1 MLKQRI
7 ITALI
12 LAPIVIACVFF
23 LPSAGFSVFLI
34 LVLTIGGW
42 EWANLA
48 HYAGWQRSLYT
59 LFIGLLLI
67 GVAALLDY
75 ATFWYLAILLVGAL
89 WWLLALFL
97 VIDYPRSQRYWSST
111 ARLSLLGPV
120 MLVPAYVGL
129 MLLKSTADSNFL
141 ILLLFFLIWGA
152 DIGAYFSGRRWGNK
166 KLAPAVSPGK
176 SWAGFYGGISLA
188 MVIAIGMCLWFGKPT
203 YFYDGLLNEGLL
215 NEGLSNQGLSNH
227 GLSGSG
233 ILFLVGCMLVVL
245 VSVLGDLTE
254 SMFKRQRGIKDS
266 SQLLPGHG
274 GVLDR
279 IDSLLAAAPIFGL
292 FILLF
297 EWQ

>member
-23 LPSAGFSVFLI
+23 LPPAGFSVFLI
-34 LVLTIGGW
+34 GALTVGGW

-48 HYAGWQRSLYT
+48 HYDGWQRYLYA
-59 LFIGLLLI
+59 LAIALLL
-67 GVAALLDY
+67 VAVSFLIKDSASW
-75 ATFWYLAILLVGAL
+75 ALAILLIAGL
-89 WWLLALFL
+89 WWVLALFL
-97 VIDYPRSQRYWSST
+97 VIDYPRSQRYWSSSWVLT
-111 ARLSLLGPV
+111 LLGPI
-120 MLVPAYVGL
+120 MLVPGYVGL
-129 MLLKSTADSNFL
+129 MQLKLTNDGHFL

-152 DIGAYFSGRRWGNK
+152 DIGAYFTGRRWGDK

-176 SWAGFYGGISLA
+176 SWAGFYGGVTLA
-188 MVIAIGMCLWFGKPT
+188 TLITIAMCLWLGKPVMLSAA
-203 YFYDGLLNEGLL
+203 GLVFLL
-215 NEGLSNQGLSNH
+215 
-227 GLSGSG
+227 
-233 ILFLVGCMLVVL
+233 GCVLVVL
-245 VSVLGDLTE
+245 FSVLGDLTE

-279 IDSLLAAAPIFGL
+279 VDSLLAGAPIFAL
-292 FILLF
+292 FVLLF